1 MSAFRCQEVLHVGNI
16 FAAGLTFFLGHVDVE
31 AVTETLMNKSSLKIQ
46 WKCPILSAIMGN
58 YFVVQWQLISAP
70 FFYSYHIIG
79 AIISHTQGNIIKYQ
93 PL

>member
-1 MSAFRCQEVLHVGNI
+1 MGSRYVELKLVSAFRCQEVLHVGNI
-16 FAAGLTFFLGHVDVE
+16 FAAELTFFLGHVDVE

-70 FFYSYHIIG
+70 FFTPI
-79 AIISHTQGNIIKYQ
+79 T
-93 PL
+93 